1 MIKTF
6 VGPMHS
12 AKTASLLVV
21 YNKIW
26 NKEHI
31 KCFKPS
37 KDTRDLGVLKSKD
50 FEETVPAICIDRLE
64 EIFDHIDDSIRTIF
78 IDEIQM
84 LKGDVGVLNY
94 LSIVKDMDIYTAG
107 LNMTSE
113 QQPFGIMPYVLAI
126 SDEIQTIKASCYDCG
141 RDAPLTYYQG
151 AKTEEVLVGDA
162 GYLPLC
168 PACLK
173 RREQGNDL
181 KLRLIRKKNDQN

>member
-6 VGPMHS
+6 AGPMHS

-31 KCFKPS
+31 KCFKPT
-37 KDTRDLGVLKSKD
+37 KDTRDPGVLKSKD
-50 FEETVPAICIDRLE
+50 FEETVPAICIDNLSEILE
-64 EIFDHIDDSIRTIF
+64 HIDDKTSTIF
-78 IDEIQM
+78 IDEIQW
-84 LKGDVGVLNY
+84 LEGNVGILNY
-94 LSIVKDMDIYTAG
+94 LSIVKDIDIYTAG

-126 SDEIQTIKASCYDCG
+126 SDEVQIIKASCYDCG
-141 RDAPLTYYQG
+141 RDAPLTYYKG
-151 AKTEEVLVGDA
+151 KKDVDTIVGDE

-168 PACLK
+168 PKCLK
-173 RREQGNDL
+173 RRESENDL
-181 KLRLIRKKNDQN
+181 VLRLIKKNNQD